1 MYQWDVIA
9 QYLLTPDV
17 PVQLLITFSSIL
29 KKCLSRTIK
38 LDGNCA
44 PGSTGLVSVINTLT
58 PLSRSLGDEARW
70 RTSEVP

>member
-29 KKCLSRTIK
+29 KSV
-38 LDGNCA
+38 
-44 PGSTGLVSVINTLT
+44 LVGQLN
-58 PLSRSLGDEARW
+58 
-70 RTSEVP
+70 